1 MEIVQQPP
9 NGARAARHPA
19 RSRGASGAPGP
30 MMPNDLPPREASYQQ
45 AQRRLKAGVVEAI
58 VHDLHMTLPWAAGCQ
73 GHLTTQEWVSRREFP
88 SAMRCRPFGYAVPFA
103 SVLREHYS
111 MMKVLY
117 MPSTLYRGAPSGSS
131 SWQMIRYL
139 LPCTRFARSVL
150 ELL

>member
-58 VHDLHMTLPWAAGCQ
+58 VDDLHMTLPWAAGCQ
-73 GHLTTQEWVSRREFP
+73 GHPTTQEWVSRREFP
-88 SAMRCRPFGYAVPFA
+88 SAMRCRPFGYTVPFCVGLA
-103 SVLREHYS
+103 RALFDAEGPLHAEHVVPGRS
-111 MMKVLY
+111 
-117 MPSTLYRGAPSGSS
+117 P
-131 SWQMIRYL
+131 WL
-139 LPCTRFARSVL
+139 LDPTADQVRPPMH
-150 ELL
+150 

>member
-30 MMPNDLPPREASYQQ
+30 MMLNDLPPREASYQQ

-73 GHLTTQEWVSRREFP
+73 GHPTTQEWVSRREFP
-88 SAMRCRPFGYAVPFA
+88 SAMRCLFA
-103 SVLREHYS
+103 SVLPEPYS
-111 MMKVLY
+111 TLKVLY
-117 MPSTLYRGAPSGSS
+117 MPSTLCRGAPPGSS
-131 SWQMIRYL
+131 IRQLIRYV
-139 LPCTRFARSVL
+139 LPCTRFARSIP
-150 ELL
+150 ERF